1 MKGLSKTYY
10 VILLNI
16 GRDNDVEFDSLII
29 NELQLRIPYLIAI
42 DPSKMDIIE
51 IQYFIISILETF
63 IIPLVSYLIFFIF
76 SPTSGS

>member
-63 IIPLVSYLIFFIF
+63 IIPLVS
-76 SPTSGS
+76 

>member
-63 IIPLVSYLIFFIF
+63 IIPLVSSF
-76 SPTSGS
+76 S